1 MKKFFLFAALALL
14 AGCDAKKST
23 PAQASEPTPQLTD
36 VKEIMVYTGRKAEYS
51 QPLFDLFE
59 KESGIKVIV
68 KPGKT
73 AALAAM
79 IIREGENTPADV
91 FFAQDSSNLG
101 ALSTSHALLTLP
113 KDTLDQVDARYR
125 GPKGDW
131 VGTSGRARVLVYN
144 KKLVKAEELPK
155 SILELAEPK
164 WKGKLG
170 WAPKNGSF
178 QSHVTAMIKVLG
190 AEKTA
195 AWVKAL
201 KANEIQDFPK
211 NTPIVKAVAEGKI
224 AAGLVNHY
232 YLYKVRK
239 DMKEAVDAENH
250 FFADGD
256 AGMFINVSGVAI
268 MKKSKKQAAA
278 LKLVNFL
285 LSKQAQ
291 LEFKEKNYEYPLTSG
306 LEAFGDLKALSEINP
321 VKIDLGD
328 LDQIEA
334 TQILLEANGAL

>member
-1 MKKFFLFAALALL
+1 MKKLLLCAALALFV
-14 AGCDAKKST
+14 GCDAKKAPVTSDT
-23 PAQASEPTPQLTD
+23 TPTPQLTD
-36 VKEIMVYTGRKAEYS
+36 VKELTVYTGRKEVYS
-51 QPLFDLFE
+51 KPLFDMFE
-59 KESGIKVIV
+59 KETGIKIIV

-73 AALAAM
+73 AALAAT
-79 IIREGENTPADV
+79 IIREGENSPADL

-101 ALSTSHALLTLP
+101 SLSSAGSLLTLP
-113 KDTLDQVDARYR
+113 KETLDQVDARYA

-131 VGTSGRARVLVYN
+131 IGTSGRARVLVYN
-144 KKLVKAEELPK
+144 KKLVKAEDLPN
-155 SILELAEPK
+155 SILDLADPK

-190 AEKTA
+190 TEKTA

-211 NTPIVKAVAEGKI
+211 NTPIVKAVAEGKVP
-224 AAGLVNHY
+224 AGLVNHY

-239 DMKEAVDAENH
+239 DVKEAVDAENH
-250 FFADGD
+250 FFVDGD
-256 AGMFINVSGVAI
+256 AGMFINVSGIAI
-268 MKKSKKQAAA
+268 LKSSQKQAAA

-285 LSKQAQ
+285 LSEKAQ
-291 LEFKEKNYEYPLTSG
+291 LEFKDQNFEYPLTSG
-306 LEAFGDLKALSEINP
+306 LQAIDGLKPLKEINP

-334 TQILLEANGAL
+334 TQTLLEANGAL